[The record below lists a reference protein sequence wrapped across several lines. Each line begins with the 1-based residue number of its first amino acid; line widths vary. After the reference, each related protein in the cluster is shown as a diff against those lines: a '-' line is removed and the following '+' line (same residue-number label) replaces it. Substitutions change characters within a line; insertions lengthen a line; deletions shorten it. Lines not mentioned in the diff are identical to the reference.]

1 MTYFDM
7 LFISRYKNKEEF
19 ASDARLIFDNCETF
33 NEDDS
38 EVGQSGHNLRKYFNR
53 RYKEVFS

>member
-1 MTYFDM
+1 M